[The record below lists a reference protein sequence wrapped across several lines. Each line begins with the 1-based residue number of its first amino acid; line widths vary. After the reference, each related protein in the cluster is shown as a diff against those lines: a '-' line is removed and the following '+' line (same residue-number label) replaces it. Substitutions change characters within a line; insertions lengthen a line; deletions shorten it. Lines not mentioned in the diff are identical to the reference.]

1 MRNNNNRVAI
11 IGAGITGLTA
21 AWELQKLDVDVEIF
35 ERKGEVGGA
44 IKTVQNG
51 EWQVEYGPNTLL
63 LKDRVVA
70 GFLSEVG
77 LSGDRVAANS
87 RASKRFIVKQGKLE
101 PLPSSV
107 KSAVTTTLFSAA
119 GKLRILAEPFI
130 PRSDDPDQTVA
141 QFVKR
146 RLGSELLNYGIN
158 PFVAGIYANRPEDL
172 SLRHAFPMMHS
183 MEQEYGSLIIG
194 SVRGAR
200 KRREQGR
207 IDRELISFKQG
218 MQQLP
223 QAIAGRLRS
232 VNLNHEVTSIRKE
245 GDKWQ
250 LETNMGHFGG
260 YDRVILNAPLY
271 KIGDSLI
278 PGTTQEQKV
287 LDEVNY
293 PPLSVML
300 LGFKKEDVA
309 HPLDGFGFLVPEVE
323 NRNLLGAL
331 FSSTLFE
338 GRAPEGSHLM
348 TVFIGGGRQPE
359 LAGLK
364 SEKLLQLV
372 LDELRELI
380 GLNGEPQFRD
390 HIYWPRSIPG
400 YHVGYDRVLQAM
412 ESIEKKN
419 QGLILAG
426 NFRNGISVPDCIK
439 NGLELGRSIADNG

>member
-1 MRNNNNRVAI
+1 MSNNNNRVAI

-44 IKTVQNG
+44 IKTVRNG

-70 GFLSEVG
+70 GFLSEIG
-77 LSGDRVAANS
+77 LSGDKVAANS

-101 PLPSSV
+101 PLPSSLI
-107 KSAVTTTLFSAA
+107 SAVTSSLFSAG

-130 PRSDDPDQTVA
+130 SRSDDPDQTVA

-146 RLGSELLNYGIN
+146 RLGRELLNYGIN

-183 MEQEYGSLIIG
+183 MEQEYGSLILG
-194 SVRGAR
+194 AVRGAK
-200 KRREQGR
+200 KRREEGR
-207 IDRELISFKQG
+207 IDRELISFKDG

-223 QAIAGRLRS
+223 QTIARHLKS
-232 VNLNHEVTSIRKE
+232 VNLNHEVTSIQRE
-245 GDKWQ
+245 GDKWH
-250 LETNMGHFGG
+250 LETNMGHYGE

-271 KIGDSLI
+271 KIGDALI
-278 PGTTQEQKV
+278 PGTAQEQKV
-287 LDEVNY
+287 LNEVTY

-300 LGFKKEDVA
+300 LGFKKEDIV

-323 NRNLLGAL
+323 NRKILGAL

-338 GRAPEGSHLM
+338 GRAPSGSHLM

-364 SEKLLQLV
+364 SEKLLQIV

-380 GLNGEPQFRD
+380 GLSGEPQFKD

-439 NGLELGRSIADNG
+439 NGLKLAESIAASK